1 MNIYLLPS
9 SENPPILLLPAPK
22 PISKKW
28 HGLAILL
35 ALVGGIFGIL
45 GAFLTELTHGSLLGA
60 YFAAPIIEEA
70 LKPSGLYLVLAK
82 WPRVLRNQFY
92 IASLSALAGIAFA
105 LIENLVY
112 LNIYIR
118 EPTPQLILFRYT
130 ACIGIHAMC
139 SFIFG
144 LGINQKL
151 LASIRGETRF
161 LSYGKR
167 FLFSAMILHSLF
179 NITVTVLQIWLKWL
193 A

>member
-1 MNIYLLPS
+1 MNIHLLPS
-9 SENPPILLLPAPK
+9 SDSPPILLLPAPK
-22 PISKKW
+22 PVAKKW
-28 HGLAILL
+28 HGLALLL
-35 ALVGGIFGIL
+35 ALVGGVFGIL
-45 GAFLTELTHGSLLGA
+45 GAFLTEVTHSSLLGA

-70 LKPSGLYLVLAK
+70 LKPSGLYLMLAK

-92 IASLSALAGIAFA
+92 IASLSALAGITFS

-118 EPTPQLILFRYT
+118 EPTPQLIVFRYT
-130 ACIGIHAMC
+130 ACVGIHAIC

-144 LGINQKL
+144 LGINQKF
-151 LASIRGETRF
+151 LASIRGETSF

-167 FLFSAMILHSLF
+167 FFFTAMVLHSLF
-179 NITVTVLQIWLKWL
+179 NITVTILQLWPKWL